1 MSNNWRRFPNIS
13 FRRSQGPESSV
24 SVNARL
30 ARLPSNDLA
39 DLAESYLGSA
49 GRDLTHSRYTGKDVG
64 NEQFYLDRA
73 KKAAEQAFQALAIL
87 LERAGGPSASS

>member
-1 MSNNWRRFPNIS
+1 MSNNWRRFPNIG

-39 DLAESYLGSA
+39 DLAEAYLGTA
-49 GRDLTHSRYTGKDVG
+49 GADLTHSRYTGKDLG
-64 NEQFYLDRA
+64 QEQFYLDRA
-73 KKAAEQAFQALAIL
+73 KTAAEQAFQALAIL
-87 LERAGGPSASS
+87 LERAGGGPASS